1 MAPQLE
7 NESTRLSTELSGLKK
22 KRSQTRALRFG
33 ANHGSMSL
41 QIATDKNLTSLQ
53 NLIIA
58 RKLRV
63 FAYAGANGIYPK
75 VAVPKLSYGS
85 VAF

>member
-53 NLIIA
+53 NLKNIKEI
-58 RKLRV
+58 KDFRV
-63 FAYAGANGIYPK
+63 CRN
-75 VAVPKLSYGS
+75 
-85 VAF
+85 